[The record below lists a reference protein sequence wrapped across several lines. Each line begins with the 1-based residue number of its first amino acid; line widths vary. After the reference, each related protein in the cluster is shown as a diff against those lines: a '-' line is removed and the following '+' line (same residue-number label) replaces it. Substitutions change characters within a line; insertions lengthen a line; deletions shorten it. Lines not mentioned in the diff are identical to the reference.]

1 MKLSYIMKI
10 SLKSL
15 FSYPLFS
22 IIMAIGIVISTASI
36 LTIISVG
43 GSAKETLLNLFRNN
57 GFGENTIIVVS
68 GSERRKFRARHLTIT
83 KNDVDDMKNIYGV
96 KDVSP
101 GQSGGIVKIAGGGHL
116 VMSSL
121 HGVSSNWA
129 DVREWPTIYGR
140 FINNHDIISNAKV
153 AVIGNTVAKSIF
165 GTSNVIG
172 RWLRIAG
179 IFTKVIGVL
188 KIKGSISGFDM
199 DKIVVVPYSFTS
211 NRLLHTRLFSY
222 VKIDLYKS
230 SDRKAVENTINIMM
244 RKNHHLG
251 KGSLNDFRIITPDN
265 IIKIITSAKSTLT
278 IILAIVAAISFV
290 TSGVVVVNMMTAN
303 VAERRREIAVKR
315 VVGATNKDIRYEF
328 LAFGAAVSL
337 FSSIIGVL
345 LGSLIT
351 LIATHIAKIGFFID
365 PLTVAAVII
374 FACLSGIISTII
386 PANDAAKTD
395 PVEILK

>member
-1 MKLSYIMKI
+1 
-10 SLKSL
+10 
-15 FSYPLFS
+15 
-22 IIMAIGIVISTASI
+22 
-36 LTIISVG
+36 
-43 GSAKETLLNLFRNN
+43 
-57 GFGENTIIVVS
+57 
-68 GSERRKFRARHLTIT
+68 
-83 KNDVDDMKNIYGV
+83 MKNIYGV